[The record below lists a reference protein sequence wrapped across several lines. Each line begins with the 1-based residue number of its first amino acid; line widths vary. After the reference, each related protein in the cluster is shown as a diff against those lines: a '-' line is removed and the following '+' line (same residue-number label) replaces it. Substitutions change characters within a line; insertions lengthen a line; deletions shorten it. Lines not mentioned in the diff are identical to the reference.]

1 MRVRRLDADGDYLIG
16 RGSADFWIN
25 NVPLVAQNI
34 QTRLLL
40 WEGEWFL
47 DKFNG
52 TPWSQEILGYGTT
65 AIRDQLLKARI
76 LETPGVLSIV
86 SFDSS
91 VNPVTRKYTV
101 QGKVLTQFS
110 TQPVSFGPVN
120 L

>member
-1 MRVRRLDADGDYLIG
+1 MRVRRLDANGDYLIG
-16 RGSADFWIN
+16 AGQANFWID
-25 NVPLVAQNI
+25 NVEAVAQSI

-47 DKFNG
+47 DNTNG
-52 TPWSQEILGYGTT
+52 TPWSQEVLGYGTT
-65 AIRDQLLKARI
+65 AIRDQVLKARI
-76 LETPGVLSIV
+76 LETPGVTSIV

-91 VNPVTRKYTV
+91 LNPTTRKYTV
-101 QGKVLTQFS
+101 QGQVLTKFS